1 MDNQRV
7 RELKG
12 DFAGRYRIE
21 EKIGQGG
28 MGTVYRAVDIQLER
42 PVALKVLND
51 AAAED
56 ASLRTRF
63 YKEISLTASLS
74 HPYIVPVYDGGINDE
89 GRFYFTMELIQGS
102 DLSQLCDA
110 GALAQDRAVRLLRQV
125 CAALQYIHEKEY
137 VHRDIKPTNVL
148 VWKPGDEWESAK
160 LADFGIARALAED
173 SNLTKA
179 PPGSPAYMSPEALE
193 WQPPT
198 ALSDQ
203 YSLGVMAFEM
213 LCGDRPFAQEDLP
226 RAHCDLPVPNLA
238 EAAPAVRPT
247 TCAAVE
253 RSLAKNPGDRFPDV
267 AAFAAALEEEPATPS
282 LEQSQEPTGPT
293 GTLSLTDEI
302 VAVLEELGG
311 HWVQVEEISR
321 RINAYGRYPKEVTPE
336 DVDRRTT
343 TFTSRF
349 RRRGTAVRLR
359 R

>member
-1 MDNQRV
+1 M
-7 RELKG
+7 RELEG
-12 DFAGRYRIE
+12 DFADRYRIA

-28 MGTVYRAVDIQLER
+28 MGTVYRAIDIQLER
-42 PVALKVLND
+42 PVALKVLSD

-63 YKEISLTASLS
+63 YKEISLTASVS
-74 HPYIVPVYDGGINDE
+74 HPYIVPVYDGGIDDD
-89 GRFYFTMELIQGS
+89 GRFYFTMELIEGS
-102 DLSQLCDA
+102 DLGQLCDS
-110 GALAQDRAVRLLRQV
+110 GALVQDRAVRLLRQV
-125 CAALQYIHEKEY
+125 CAALQYIHEEEY
-137 VHRDIKPTNVL
+137 VHRDIKPSNVL

-213 LCGDRPFAQEDLP
+213 LCGHRPFPQEDLP
-226 RAHCDLPVPNLA
+226 RAHCDLPVPSLA
-238 EAAPAVRPT
+238 EAAPTVSPA

-253 RSLAKNPGDRFPDV
+253 RSLAKSPGDRFPDV
-267 AAFAAALEEEPATPS
+267 AAFAAALEEEPAASPS
-282 LEQSQEPTGPT
+282 ARSQEPPAP

-302 VAVLEELGG
+302 IDVLEELGG
-311 HWVQVEEISR
+311 RWVQMEEISR
-321 RINAYGRYPKEVTPE
+321 RINAHGRYPSEVTPE
-336 DVDRRTT
+336 DIDRRTT

-349 RRRGTAVRLR
+349 RRRGTAARLR